1 MLATQHFIF
10 GKLSAQTVCQ
20 ATCEKN
26 FSPLHVLVAF
36 LGEYDGLT
44 RDGCRR
50 ILERFYGFYASLEPA
65 IWAVA
70 GRDGERRRRDRGGDG
85 HHRPQT

>member
-1 MLATQHFIF
+1 MSPI
-10 GKLSAQTVCQ
+10 LSRLRAETR
-20 ATCEKN
+20 AE
-26 FSPLHVLVAF
+26 HDAIEAVLD
-36 LGEYDGLT
+36 LTGDGLT
-44 RDGCRR
+44 RDGYRR
-50 ILERFYGFYASLEPA
+50 ILERFYGFYAPLEPA